1 MTRRQNLSTAER
13 GISGTLGTVALSAIA
28 LRRAHPVIRVGMA
41 LLGLG
46 LLARAVSGHCAV
58 KAALS
63 GNRSRGNAL
72 ADPSQATKGGRRGD
86 DPAPGERAVDDS
98 IEGTFPASD
107 PPASRLPDEPPS
119 NAEDKWQVSRAAGKP
134 PF

>member
-1 MTRRQNLSTAER
+1 MTRLQNLSTAER
-13 GISGTLGTVALSAIA
+13 GISGTLGTVALSAVA

-46 LLARAVSGHCAV
+46 LLARAVAGHCAV

-63 GNRSRGNAL
+63 GKRSWGDAL
-72 ADPSQATKGGRRGD
+72 TDQWQATKGGRRGHD
-86 DPAPGERAVDDS
+86 RAPGESAVDDS

-119 NAEDKWQVSRAAGKP
+119 NAEDKWAASRAAGKP

>member
-13 GISGTLGTVALSAIA
+13 GISGTLGTVALSAVA

-46 LLARAVSGHCAV
+46 LLARALVGRCAV

-63 GNRSRGNAL
+63 GERPWGDAL
-72 ADPSQATKGGRRGD
+72 TDPRQATKGGRGD
-86 DPAPGERAVDDS
+86 RDLAPGESALDES
-98 IEGTFPASD
+98 IEGSFPVSD
-107 PPASRLPDEPPS
+107 PPGSRLPDEPPS
-119 NAEDKWQVSRAAGKP
+119 NAEDKWQASRAAGKP